1 MSLNNNQ
8 DSVTFEL
15 EYKGKN
21 GSQIKLFGSN
31 FVEKNKDKCKI
42 IYNEKEYDLILYF
55 KLDNN
60 YNHNGHLKI
69 RLIINNNITDISGM
83 FFECNEL
90 LSITDLP
97 VDNFNIS
104 DINKSFDGN
113 NCNNYNEKSYNSY
126 KIDKNETLYNDN
138 LMLSSIQKNTN
149 SPVYNEINEINELN
163 YFKKNIFTNVTSMS
177 WMFYGCFSLIS
188 LPDISKFD
196 TKNVINMSGMFNGCF
211 SLISLPDISKWNI
224 KNVTKM
230 SGMFSRCA
238 SLISLPDIS
247 KWNIKNITNLSYM
260 FSDCSSLI
268 SLPDISKWDTKNV
281 TNMERMFNVCSSLI
295 SLPDISKWDTKNVT
309 YMNYMFSDCSS
320 LISLPDISK
329 WDTEGVRNMSY
340 MFSDCSSLISLPD
353 ISKWNHKN
361 VTKLN
366 RMLHN
371 CSSLITNMKC
381 MLNGCHNLLNS
392 HH

>member
-149 SPVYNEINEINELN
+149 SPVYNEINE
-163 YFKKNIFTNVTSMS
+163 
-177 WMFYGCFSLIS
+177 
-188 LPDISKFD
+188 
-196 TKNVINMSGMFNGCF
+196 
-211 SLISLPDISKWNI
+211 
-224 KNVTKM
+224 
-230 SGMFSRCA
+230 
-238 SLISLPDIS
+238 
-247 KWNIKNITNLSYM
+247 
-260 FSDCSSLI
+260 
-268 SLPDISKWDTKNV
+268 
-281 TNMERMFNVCSSLI
+281 
-295 SLPDISKWDTKNVT
+295 
-309 YMNYMFSDCSS
+309 
-320 LISLPDISK
+320 
-329 WDTEGVRNMSY
+329 
-340 MFSDCSSLISLPD
+340 
-353 ISKWNHKN
+353 
-361 VTKLN
+361 
-366 RMLHN
+366 
-371 CSSLITNMKC
+371 
-381 MLNGCHNLLNS
+381 
-392 HH
+392 

>member
-15 EYKGKN
+15 EYKGKI

-113 NCNNYNEKSYNSY
+113 NSNNSREKADNSNI
-126 KIDKNETLYNDN
+126 IDTSETFYNDN
-138 LMLSSIQKNTN
+138 LTLSYIQKKTII
-149 SPVYNEINEINELN
+149 SVYDDINELN
-163 YFKKNIFTNVTSMS
+163 YFKKNIFTNVTNMS
-177 WMFYGCFSLIS
+177 WIFYGCSSLIS
-188 LPDISKFD
+188 I
-196 TKNVINMSGMFNGCF
+196 
-211 SLISLPDISKWNI
+211 PDISKWDI
-224 KNVTKM
+224 KNVCNM
-230 SGMFSRCA
+230 HDMF
-238 SLISLPDIS
+238 
-247 KWNIKNITNLSYM
+247 NG
-260 FSDCSSLI
+260 CSSLI
-268 SLPDISKWDTKNV
+268 SLPDISNWDTNKV
-281 TNMERMFNVCSSLI
+281 TDMAFMF
-295 SLPDISKWDTKNVT
+295 
-309 YMNYMFSDCSS
+309 
-320 LISLPDISK
+320 
-329 WDTEGVRNMSY
+329 EGCV
-340 MFSDCSSLISLPD
+340 
-353 ISKWNHKN
+353 
-361 VTKLN
+361 
-366 RMLHN
+366 
-371 CSSLITNMKC
+371 
-381 MLNGCHNLLNS
+381 NLLNIY
-392 HH
+392 